1 MNLSG
6 RRRHADMGFTLIEL
20 IVVIIVTGIIATVGS
35 RILITGFDAYTTGK
49 DLVELEWQGGLALE
63 RLSRDLRLV
72 RSATSADLN
81 ISQPDRIRFRDINA
95 NQVRY
100 SLSGTTLMRNNQP
113 LADDISSLD
122 FSYLMNDGKT
132 TAATST
138 SVYYIVVTLQTAR
151 NNLGYTLRAVIH
163 PRQFQ

>member
-1 MNLSG
+1 MRPSFTH
-6 RRRHADMGFTLIEL
+6 RHSDRGFTLIEL
-20 IVVIIVTGIIATVGS
+20 VIVIIVTGIIAAVGS
-35 RILITGFDAYTTGK
+35 RVLITGFDAYSTGK

-81 ISQPDRIRFRDINA
+81 ISQADRIRFRDINA

-113 LADDISSLD
+113 LADDISSLA
-122 FSYLMNDGKT
+122 FSYLTNDGKT
-132 TAATST
+132 ATT
-138 SVYYIVVTLQTAR
+138 TPGSVYYIVVTLQTAR
-151 NNLGYTLRAVIH
+151 NSLGYTLRAVIH

>member
-1 MNLSG
+1 MRSI
-6 RRRHADMGFTLIEL
+6 DMRNRSDRGFTLVEL
-20 IVVIIVTGIIATVGS
+20 IIVVIVTGVIAALGS

-63 RLSRDLRLV
+63 RMSRDLRLI
-72 RSATSADLN
+72 RSATNGDLN
-81 ISQPDRIRFRDINA
+81 IAQADRIRFTDINA

-122 FSYLMNDGKT
+122 FSYLTNDGKT
-132 TAATST
+132 TAATSS
-138 SVYYIVVTLQTAR
+138 SVYYIVITVQTDR
-151 NNLGYTLRAVIH
+151 NNLGYTRRAVIH